1 MKKIFI
7 KEQLS
12 DKLNIAVFASGKG
25 SNFKSILESIKLGKI
40 RNAHIVIVVSN
51 NPDAGALEVARE
63 NNIPILHINRRQ
75 FASDDD
81 FNAALMSAMQKD
93 RVNFIVLAG
102 YMKKIDP
109 NIIKAFKNRIVNIH
123 PALLPKFGGKGM
135 YGIHVHEAVIASK
148 EKFSGASVHI
158 VDEEY
163 DHGPIVL
170 QKTVQV
176 EPDDTPETL
185 ATKVLQIEHD
195 IYPEAIRLFAEGRV
209 RVDGQKVII
218 VS

>member
-1 MKKIFI
+1 LKEIFI
-7 KEQLS
+7 KRQLT

-40 RNAHIVIVVSN
+40 HNADIVIVISN
-51 NPDAGALEVARE
+51 NADAGALEIARE
-63 NNIPILHINRRQ
+63 NNILTLHINRRQ

-81 FNAALMSAMQKD
+81 FNAALISDMQKV

-102 YMKKIDP
+102 YMKKINP

-163 DHGPIVL
+163 DRGPLVL
-170 QKTVQV
+170 QKIVQI
-176 EPDDTPETL
+176 EPNDTPETL
-185 ATKVLQIEHD
+185 AAKVLKIEHE

-209 RVDGQKVII
+209 KVDRQKIII

>member
-1 MKKIFI
+1 
-7 KEQLS
+7 LP
-12 DKLNIAVFASGKG
+12 DRLNIAVFASGKG
-25 SNFKSILESIKLGKI
+25 SNLRAIL
-40 RNAHIVIVVSN
+40 NAIIAGEIQNARISLVLSN
-51 NPDAGALEVARE
+51 NSKAGALAIARE
-63 NNIPILHINRRQ
+63 NNISALHISHKQ
-75 FASDDD
+75 FQSDEQ
-81 FNAALMSAMQKD
+81 FNTVLLETLKKH
-93 RVNFIVLAG
+93 NINLIVLAG
-102 YMKKIDP
+102 YIKKIDP
-109 NIIKAFKNRIVNIH
+109 NIVRAFKNRIVNIH